1 MRDEKNVE
9 SVERIAAWGDGLEAC
24 LFKGIVVER
33 GFVSVNRDS
42 VHKPNEMVRLNHQ
55 VGTIRREF

>member
-9 SVERIAAWGDGLEAC
+9 SVERFAAWGDGLEAC

-33 GFVSVNRDS
+33 GIVSVKEIPCTNPMRWFD
-42 VHKPNEMVRLNHQ
+42 
-55 VGTIRREF
+55 

>member
-9 SVERIAAWGDGLEAC
+9 SVERLAAWGDGLEAC

-33 GFVSVNRDS
+33 GIVSVKRDS
-42 VHKPNEMVRLNHQ
+42 VHKPNEMFRLNNQGGNVH
-55 VGTIRREF
+55 GEF